1 MSNAQTSTRE
11 VYVHSLP
18 WSLRH
23 CSPNDALNEAHC
35 LAVFLKGVTT
45 SEDNGSNTATGDW
58 KQGLYLCFNLL
69 IDKLDIA
76 AGEYKFPMLTHDSD
90 APKLCERKG
99 A

>member
-1 MSNAQTSTRE
+1 MSNAQTSPHK
-11 VYVHSLP
+11 VCAHSLP

-23 CSPNDALNEAHC
+23 SSPNVALNEAHC

-45 SEDNGSNTATGDW
+45 SEDNGSNTAMGDW

-76 AGEYKFPMLTHDSD
+76 TGDYKFPEISHDPD